1 MADAMLTAWRD
12 EALRETMRQGGLA
25 RAAQFSW
32 ERAAD
37 ETLAVYEQVVRE
49 WGVGSRK

>member
-1 MADAMLTAWRD
+1 MEDAIMAVWRD
-12 EALRETMRQGGLA
+12 ETLRDDMRRRGLA

-37 ETLAVYEQVVRE
+37 ETLAVYATTN
-49 WGVGSRK
+49 